1 MSLPITSHLWLVT
14 LGHADPLAL
23 KIVGEMVADLFGG
36 EIGLF
41 LAQDMVVF
49 GSIVGLLD
57 EQFARLSALEQMLL
71 SWLAIVREPVTLEE
85 RDQSRTGANRLLAIR
100 DVSRCLYTSVEILL
114 NQAVGLPTI

>member
-1 MSLPITSHLWLVT
+1 MSLPLTSHLWLVT

-57 EQFARLSALEQMLL
+57 EQFARLSALEQISQHVFANLGWDEIRL
-71 SWLAIVREPVTLEE
+71 PHPVFEGDTIYSQSEVLARRESRSRPNVGIVTVKT
-85 RDQSRTGANRLLAIR
+85 TGYN
-100 DVSRCLYTSVEILL
+100 
-114 NQAVGLPTI
+114 